1 MMGINLELYFY
12 TGMRRASR
20 FWWQD
25 SNDSPFK
32 EGAGKKVGVRAT
44 LIDPPRAHSRPIQD
58 LRQQNFNGVQQ
69 TSYAAGTAGA

>member
-1 MMGINLELYFY
+1 
-12 TGMRRASR
+12 MRRSSR

-58 LRQQNFNGVQQ
+58 LRQQNFAISAQQ
-69 TSYAAGTAGA
+69 TSYSGTAGA